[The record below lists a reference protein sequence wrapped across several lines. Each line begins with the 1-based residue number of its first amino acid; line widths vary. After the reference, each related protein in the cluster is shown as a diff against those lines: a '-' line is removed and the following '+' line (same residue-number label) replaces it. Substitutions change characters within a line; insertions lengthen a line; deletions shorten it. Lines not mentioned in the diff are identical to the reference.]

1 MHGKKQNKRNDFR
14 RQFLDPIEEK
24 LKRQRKN
31 HLRQQAQRGGFYD
44 QEDSESVH
52 DSRYR

>member
-31 HLRQQAQRGGFYD
+31 HLRQQAHRSYD
-44 QEDSESVH
+44 DEEGAESVY